1 MIYFRTSHGVGQYD
15 LERAATWALIGKNQ
29 PEQPQPQHQSF
40 ETAANNTETVNDKVQ
55 CSDSSSEIDYKKVN
69 HK

>member
-29 PEQPQPQHQSF
+29 PEQPQQQHQSSV
-40 ETAANNTETVNDKVQ
+40 TPNNTETVNDKVH